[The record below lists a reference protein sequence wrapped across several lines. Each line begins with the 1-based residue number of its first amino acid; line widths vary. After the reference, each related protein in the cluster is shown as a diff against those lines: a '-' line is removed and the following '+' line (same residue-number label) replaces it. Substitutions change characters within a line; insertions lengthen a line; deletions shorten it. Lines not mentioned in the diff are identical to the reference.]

1 MDSPTSSQSETQ
13 AAAPGGAP
21 SGAPPR
27 AASVST
33 APATSTGVDALIRL
47 GLIGLGPAGQFH
59 AERLSLRPEFE
70 IVAACDPAGQP
81 ARRLPGP
88 RGTDRSI
95 NCDLAELLARA
106 DVAAVLI
113 TGPTPHRADWAERAL
128 RAGKHVCLDPP
139 PCANANELHDLRSA
153 ARDTGRRLTVLPT
166 FRGSA
171 DFRTALDVVRGA
183 RLGSLNAAR
192 LVSWGKVVPPAV
204 TAPASAGA
212 APRASGPVGG
222 EVDLFAHFAYQY
234 VDQVLQL
241 LGRLPQSVFARILPA
256 GQSVASITST
266 SIAFTLAIA
275 FDTGVDAAADALID
289 VNLTSGAVL
298 QTGWMLAGANGGYSG
313 GRIYLQED
321 SGEICDEP
329 VPASDRPASDV
340 YGELVATM
348 RDESQAASSVDDAET
363 VTRVL
368 DAARESSRIGQ
379 SVPLET
385 E

>member
-1 MDSPTSSQSETQ
+1 MDSRTRSQSETQ
-13 AAAPGGAP
+13 TAAPGGARPGTP
-21 SGAPPR
+21 SR
-27 AASVST
+27 ATSVST
-33 APATSTGVDALIRL
+33 AAATSTGVDARIRL

-81 ARRLPGP
+81 ARRLFGP

-113 TGPTPHRADWAERAL
+113 TGPTPHGADWAERAL

-139 PCANANELHDLRSA
+139 PCANANELRHLRSA
-153 ARDTGRRLTVLPT
+153 ARGTGRRLTVLPT

-171 DFRTALDVVRGA
+171 DFRTALDVVRV

-192 LVSWGKVVPPAV
+192 LVSWGTVVPPVV
-204 TAPASAGA
+204 TAPASASA
-212 APRASGPVGG
+212 APGAIGSVVG

-234 VDQVLQL
+234 VDQMLQL
-241 LGRLPQSVFARILPA
+241 LGRRPQSVFARILPMRA
-256 GQSVASITST
+256 ADT

-275 FDTGVDAAADALID
+275 FDAGGDAAADALID
-289 VNLTSGAVL
+289 VNLASGAML
-298 QTGWMLAGANGGYSG
+298 QTGWMLAGADGGYCG
-313 GRIYLQED
+313 GRVYLQED

-340 YGELVATM
+340 YGELVATT
-348 RDESQAASSVDDAET
+348 RDESHAASSVDDAET
-363 VTRVL
+363 VMRVL